1 MPLSDVEL
9 SLWADILMAVLI
21 AERSWCL
28 TTRAG
33 IDIALSVR
41 GVNEKSGYRTWSR
54 KCSRSHTFTI
64 VFTLPDSLNRLCLHQ
79 PKVVYDTL
87 FKTAWSVIDS
97 FGRDPKWLG
106 AQTGMIAIL
115 HTWGQKLNLRPHIH
129 CIIPGGGLTKSRGW
143 VSSKTL
149 GKYLFSVTA
158 MSKVFR
164 GRFIEALKLQ
174 VPEHLSQE
182 LIDDLFSKPWV
193 VYAKRPFKNVNSVIE
208 YLGRYSHKIAISN
221 HRLQSIDNG
230 QVEFS
235 LRIIRTRAKPK
246 P

>member
-1 MPLSDVEL
+1 MCSKRATLIAGSCGRLMPLSDVEL

-21 AERSWCL
+21 AERFWCL

-64 VFTLPDSLNRLCLHQ
+64 VFTLPDSLNRLYLHQ
-79 PKVVYDTL
+79 PKVVYDTH

-97 FGRDPKWLG
+97 FGRDPKWPR

-158 MSKVFR
+158 MSKVMPNYLLFR
-164 GRFIEALKLQ
+164 ITFIINCISISIQ
-174 VPEHLSQE
+174 G
-182 LIDDLFSKPWV
+182 IFMNNFSC
-193 VYAKRPFKNVNSVIE
+193 FF
-208 YLGRYSHKIAISN
+208 L
-221 HRLQSIDNG
+221 L
-230 QVEFS
+230 
-235 LRIIRTRAKPK
+235 
-246 P
+246 